1 MTQLGGASVI
11 RMEEIKGTG
20 GKMAFEIGATSVGGS
35 LTSQR
40 DGGKCFM
47 GPHLTLTDL
56 AVTLAKTQIG
66 GADAARASKS
76 FRSRQDAEACYEIV
90 RRSLEK
96 EVNLLKQ
103 DATELPLILVGG
115 GNLLFAGDTKF
126 AGVSKVLKPEH
137 SEVASAIGAVAA
149 KVGASIPYTLVS
161 ARDFPPTKTNT
172 SAEIIET
179 SFKRQLVQKCASQGA
194 VADSVVVTDFEVVP
208 ALHMDG
214 EFYAVRGR
222 AQGKVDVAR
231 VNSALGSDAEL
242 IELLQTVPPLERNLD
257 DEGTYRH
264 EHERTKFLTESYLP
278 AAPSALA
285 ALPPPN
291 VRGGV
296 WTLSPVDVECIAV
309 GAAVLGAGTNSGQPR
324 VALWRVL
331 NAIVEGRRE
340 LRVISPKLL
349 DKSRHVVFP
358 VAFAGS
364 AAIGG
369 ELIGSGAEFG
379 AALANSQQLCDK
391 QIAGKDTVLLAAC
404 MAGASGLEAL
414 AAAAQTGLPILD
426 ADAMGRSLP
435 QLRHAMSFHLAGSA
449 LSPISICGAA
459 RNGTEF
465 RPSAVKETSFEKIEQ
480 QVQTQLVQ
488 KHGGVAALCLP
499 PLNAD
504 QVKDTGLCFGS
515 ISLAYN
521 VGRAIVSARAAK
533 QDPVRAA
540 VAALGGKVLFAGS
553 VAAVTPAT
561 GKRFAAGYI
570 TVKSENAANALQEAA
585 VRVYHISE
593 NITVQNAANNQY
605 LATVPDA
612 IAVLDADTGAGLSVD
627 EYAFGQRVVVVV
639 IPSHAAFR
647 SGSLLHESSPRRLDK
662 DLVVEPVLAQPP
674 RGNVISLCD

>member
-1 MTQLGGASVI
+1 
-11 RMEEIKGTG
+11 
-20 GKMAFEIGATSVGGS
+20 
-35 LTSQR
+35 
-40 DGGKCFM
+40 
-47 GPHLTLTDL
+47 
-56 AVTLAKTQIG
+56 
-66 GADAARASKS
+66 
-76 FRSRQDAEACYEIV
+76 
-90 RRSLEK
+90 
-96 EVNLLKQ
+96 
-103 DATELPLILVGG
+103 
-115 GNLLFAGDTKF
+115 
-126 AGVSKVLKPEH
+126 
-137 SEVASAIGAVAA
+137 
-149 KVGASIPYTLVS
+149 
-161 ARDFPPTKTNT
+161 
-172 SAEIIET
+172 
-179 SFKRQLVQKCASQGA
+179 
-194 VADSVVVTDFEVVP
+194 
-208 ALHMDG
+208 
-214 EFYAVRGR
+214 
-222 AQGKVDVAR
+222 
-231 VNSALGSDAEL
+231 
-242 IELLQTVPPLERNLD
+242 
-257 DEGTYRH
+257 
-264 EHERTKFLTESYLP
+264 
-278 AAPSALA
+278 
-285 ALPPPN
+285 
-291 VRGGV
+291 
-296 WTLSPVDVECIAV
+296 
-309 GAAVLGAGTNSGQPR
+309 VLGAGTNSGQPR

-349 DKSRHVVFP
+349 DKNRHVVFP

-488 KHGGVAALCLP
+488 RHGGVAALCLP

-504 QVKDTGLCFGS
+504 QVKDTGLCFGT

-674 RGNVISLCD
+674 RGNVISLCE